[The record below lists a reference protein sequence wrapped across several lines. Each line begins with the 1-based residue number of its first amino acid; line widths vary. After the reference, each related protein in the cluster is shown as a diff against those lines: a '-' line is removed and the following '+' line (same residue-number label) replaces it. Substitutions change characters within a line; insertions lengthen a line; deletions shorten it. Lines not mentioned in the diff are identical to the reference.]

1 MDYASLI
8 AEFGANYGL
17 GDLVPDEDGAVGFE
31 ADGRTVVLQKLPD
44 SENVIVTVRLGE
56 AVSGSE
62 ERVNRILLQAN
73 QSLMT
78 LDGMALCLHPETGDY
93 RLLSRLDVAS
103 LDFIA
108 FDKIMETILD
118 RAEQWGA
125 LLRKIIPIA
134 SSNAA
139 ALAES
144 NGEDAAADK
153 ESAPSMTGWD
163 ALRQMG
169 STTFA

>member
-1 MDYASLI
+1 MDYESLI

-17 GDLVPDEDGAVGFE
+17 GDLVPDENGAVGFE

-108 FDKIMETILD
+108 FDKAMAAILD
-118 RAEQWGA
+118 CAGRWGA
-125 LLRKIIPIA
+125 FLGNFSALA
-134 SSNAA
+134 AEAA
-139 ALAES
+139 AAAA
-144 NGEDAAADK
+144 GEDSDL
-153 ESAPSMTGWD
+153 PSVGGPSVSM
-163 ALRQMG
+163 MCV
-169 STTFA
+169 